1 MNNINNLLNNI
12 SETRKELL
20 NHPLYARLNSEQA
33 IANFMETHVYAVW
46 DFMSLVKALQID
58 LTSVKL
64 PWVPTK
70 DNVSSSGDLLSGLLD
85 NLGEVVGFATIAP
98 EIPQFT
104 RNMIDTSKLIFN
116 GAKVKKIKDKGNLN
130 KALDE
135 LTLD

>member
-1 MNNINNLLNNI
+1 MVLSDLGR
-12 SETRKELL
+12 S
-20 NHPLYARLNSEQA
+20 YYEQA
-33 IANFMETHVYAVW
+33 LPYAYNAATNAYNLFMT
-46 DFMSLVKALQID
+46 VKN
-58 LTSVKL
+58 
-64 PWVPTK
+64 TK
-70 DNVSSSGDLLSGLLD
+70 DNLTSSDDLLSGLLD